1 MMMMSRSRTRLLL
14 KKSSIKGGTKR
25 AAKRSSICSSFFSFV
40 LFNKM
45 SLLLMILSAI
55 MMSENFAFSPVG
67 VEGKKQQHQKSSS
80 SSSFEAF
87 QNERQEKRGTLGLC
101 SIFLSHSVFLVFFS
115 RSRVR
120 IVCVCYAL
128 QSTTVNEFKTPFCFF
143 LLQHSLITH
152 VNVHIFLLCYI
163 LYFNNQNNHLIH
175 NKRKQKNDES

>member
-1 MMMMSRSRTRLLL
+1 MMMSRTRTRLLL
-14 KKSSIKGGTKR
+14 KESSIKGGTKR

-67 VEGKKQQHQKSSS
+67 VEGKKQHQKSSS

-143 LLQHSLITH
+143 LVQLSLITH

-163 LYFNNQNNHLIH
+163 YFNNQNNNRIK